1 MSFAFHGKRVV
12 VTGGSKGIGRAIAL
26 AFVGAG
32 AAVSACARGAQALES
47 TRADIALAGVK
58 AHAGV
63 CDLADGLAVTRYVAE
78 AGAALGGI
86 DMPVNNASGFGLG
99 DDEAAWARRKRLPKW
114 HSSWPRLTRAGSL
127 ARLLQWTAGSC
138 WEPERYHCPGQ
149 AAGPGT
155 APHEPLRPHGG
166 AALKREGGCAAAP
179 IRPRPLQR
187 PPRPTGRCAP
197 PCRGAP
203 AALRHRAHSPA
214 PRRLQLPGSSRRS

>member
-26 AFVGAG
+26 AFAGAG

-86 DMPVNNASGFGLG
+86 DMPVNIAYPLDEFYARSGLNLPPL
-99 DDEAAWARRKRLPKW
+99 DQKAMETVRDVYDRRIRT
-114 HSSWPRLTRAGSL
+114 HVHG
-127 ARLLQWTAGSC
+127 QW
-138 WEPERYHCPGQ
+138 
-149 AAGPGT
+149 
-155 APHEPLRPHGG
+155 
-166 AALKREGGCAAAP
+166 
-179 IRPRPLQR
+179 
-187 PPRPTGRCAP
+187 
-197 PCRGAP
+197 
-203 AALRHRAHSPA
+203 
-214 PRRLQLPGSSRRS
+214 